1 MRRCSSEGFDCEKVA
16 VEKIK
21 HFVSKDAFNIEGFGK
36 KIVENF
42 WKIKLIELP
51 QDIFNLD
58 YNKIQK
64 MDGWGNQSI
73 TNLKQSIELRKNI
86 SFERFIFSLGIRHI
100 GLENAKLISKHL
112 KFPKNFFSLSKMDK
126 FKELSIID
134 GIGETQINSIK
145 NFFSNKKNL
154 LILNKLEKILNIGN
168 SISLSKSGP
177 LNNKNFMLTGKLD
190 GISRAE
196 VKSIIEQ
203 NSGSIISNVS
213 KKLDYLVV
221 GDKPTKRKVELAKE
235 LKIKIINQNELF
247 RILNKTS

>member
-1 MRRCSSEGFDCEKVA
+1 M
-16 VEKIK
+16 
-21 HFVSKDAFNIEGFGK
+21 NK
-36 KIVENF
+36 KIF
-42 WKIKLIELP
+42 
-51 QDIFNLD
+51 
-58 YNKIQK
+58 
-64 MDGWGNQSI
+64 
-73 TNLKQSIELRKNI
+73 
-86 SFERFIFSLGIRHI
+86 FERFIFSGIRHI
-100 GLENAKLISKHL
+100 GLENAKLISKNL
-112 KFPKNFFSLSKMDK
+112 KFFKKFFSLSKMDK

-203 NSGSIISNVS
+203 NSGSIISSVS

-247 RILNKTS
+247 QILNKTS